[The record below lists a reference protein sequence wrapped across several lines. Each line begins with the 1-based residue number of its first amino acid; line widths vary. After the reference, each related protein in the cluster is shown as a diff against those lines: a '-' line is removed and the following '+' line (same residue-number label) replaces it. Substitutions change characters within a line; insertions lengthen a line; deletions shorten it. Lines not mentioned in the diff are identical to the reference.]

1 VSYLRFTPEEFKAI
15 EQACHSMNLSD
26 DFFHVFKYFLI
37 ESLEGTLP
45 SLTQRLAQLP
55 SRKLRILYEFLRDQ
69 RTSPVKNHGGGT
81 NRDRKK
87 GALSFEELQAVRQA
101 SGSFF
106 LYDGSQWS
114 FQDYLVHDFGK
125 TAPALAAKLARFS
138 HQQIARLYHQE
149 KKRNR

>member
-15 EQACHSMNLSD
+15 EQACRSMNLSD
-26 DFFHVFKYFLI
+26 DFFHVFKYFLV
-37 ESLEGTLP
+37 ETLEHTLP
-45 SLTQRLAQLP
+45 GLTQRLAQLP
-55 SRKLRILYEFLRDQ
+55 TRKLRILYEYLRDQ
-69 RTSPVKNHGGGT
+69 KHSSVKNHGGGT
-81 NRDRKK
+81 KQNGQKA
-87 GALSFEELQAVRQA
+87 ALTFVELQAVRRA

-106 LYDGSQWS
+106 LHDGSHWS

-138 HQQIARLYHQE
+138 HQQIARLYQQA